1 MSGARTRSLTVVSVS
16 SPMRRSRGRDGVVTS
31 RSQRETVTDS
41 TPSCS
46 ASCFWVKPTLRRA
59 VRSRPPNPTLSWELK

>member
-1 MSGARTRSLTVVSVS
+1 
-16 SPMRRSRGRDGVVTS
+16 MRRSRGRDGVVTS